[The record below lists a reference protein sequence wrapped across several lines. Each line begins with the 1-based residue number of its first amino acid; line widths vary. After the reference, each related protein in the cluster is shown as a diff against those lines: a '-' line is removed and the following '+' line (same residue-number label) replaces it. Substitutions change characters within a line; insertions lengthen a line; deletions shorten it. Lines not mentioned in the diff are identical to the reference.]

1 MDARTVLR
9 GPPATRLAPPM
20 LVAPSH
26 VRGLARRLLRKKAYR
41 FTWRRLRTRSVN
53 EPDLQNVLDQVVKD
67 VASATGTIREEVAL
81 HGDSSLVILPF
92 RVGSDPRHRPERLSR
107 RTR

>member
-26 VRGLARRLLRKKAYR
+26 VRGLARRLLRKNAYP
-41 FTWRRLRTRSVN
+41 FTWRRLRTRSVH
-53 EPDLQNVLDQVVKD
+53 ESDLQNVLQ
-67 VASATGTIREEVAL
+67 
-81 HGDSSLVILPF
+81 GDSSLLILSF
-92 RVGSDPRHRPERLSR
+92 KAGSDPSPPS
-107 RTR
+107 